1 MTTLEAKEAQE
12 LTEKVL
18 NVRFALEKLHTQKEW
33 LESDVAKL
41 QQTNDLLEKQN
52 SDYKTQNDK
61 FEKQLKEINE
71 KIKEKQVELD
81 SQEAV
86 FKDEINKQFKEI
98 ESKTAELNKREKDLN
113 GKASRIEKEKAT
125 VLDSGKA
132 QEQTAIRLEAKE
144 KELLLKEHDIKT
156 KNDNL
161 ELFISTVNKKEDA
174 VRERENKNVE
184 RENSLNK
191 REQELLSKL
200 EIIKKD
206 QSNNDN
212 IKRAIDIEREHL
224 DKEKDRIQ
232 PMYNA
237 LKELQNR
244 YISNNMKEI
253 SQKVIDTVI
262 DRLYP
267 VQEET
272 TIITPTITEPT
283 ESTEEIT
290 EEETVVDTD
299 KENTGETDEV
309 LNDLTTMTQEELVA
323 HAISL
328 WIKAQSNRKKET
340 IIKKIESL

>member
-98 ESKTAELNKREKDLN
+98 ESKTAELNKREKNLN

>member
-1 MTTLEAKEAQE
+1 
-12 LTEKVL
+12 
-18 NVRFALEKLHTQKEW
+18 
-33 LESDVAKL
+33 
-41 QQTNDLLEKQN
+41 LEKQN
-52 SDYKTQNDK
+52 SDYKIQNDK

-98 ESKTAELNKREKDLN
+98 ESKTAELNKREKNID

-125 VLDSGKA
+125 VLDIGKA

-161 ELFISTVNKKEDA
+161 ELFISTVNKKEDT
-174 VRERENKNVE
+174 VREKENKNIE
-184 RENSLNK
+184 RENSLTK

-212 IKRAIDIEREHL
+212 IKRAIDVEREHL
-224 DKEKDRIQ
+224 NKEKDRIQ
-232 PMYNA
+232 PMYNV

-244 YISNNMKEI
+244 YISNNMKDI

-267 VQEET
+267 AQEE
-272 TIITPTITEPT
+272 TIITPTITEEVEELKDVDPI
-283 ESTEEIT
+283 EENPVSTDEENPA
-290 EEETVVDTD
+290 ETT
-299 KENTGETDEV
+299 EV
-309 LNDLTTMTQEELVA
+309 LNELTTMTQEELVA

-328 WIKAQSNRKKET
+328 
-340 IIKKIESL
+340 

>member
-1 MTTLEAKEAQE
+1 MTNLEAKEAQE

-41 QQTNDLLEKQN
+41 QKTNDLLEKQN
-52 SDYKTQNDK
+52 SDYKIQNDK

-71 KIKEKQVELD
+71 KIKEKQVALD

-98 ESKTAELNKREKDLN
+98 ESKTAKLNKREKDID

-125 VLDSGKA
+125 VLDIGKA
-132 QEQTAIRLEAKE
+132 QKQTAIRLEAKE

-161 ELFISTVNKKEDA
+161 ELFISTVNKKEDT
-174 VRERENKNVE
+174 VREKENKNIE
-184 RENSLNK
+184 RKNSLTK

-212 IKRAIDIEREHL
+212 IKRAIDVEREHL
-224 DKEKDRIQ
+224 NKEKDRIQ
-232 PMYNA
+232 PMYNV

-244 YISNNMKEI
+244 YISNNMKDI

-267 VQEET
+267 AQEE
-272 TIITPTITEPT
+272 TIITPTT
-283 ESTEEIT
+283 TEEV
-290 EEETVVDTD
+290 EELKDVDPIEENPVSTDEENPAETT
-299 KENTGETDEV
+299 EV
-309 LNDLTTMTQEELVA
+309 LNELTTMTQEELVA

>member
-1 MTTLEAKEAQE
+1 M
-12 LTEKVL
+12 
-18 NVRFALEKLHTQKEW
+18 
-33 LESDVAKL
+33 
-41 QQTNDLLEKQN
+41 EKQN

-98 ESKTAELNKREKDLN
+98 ESKTAELNKREKNLN

-328 WIKAQSNRKKET
+328 
-340 IIKKIESL
+340 